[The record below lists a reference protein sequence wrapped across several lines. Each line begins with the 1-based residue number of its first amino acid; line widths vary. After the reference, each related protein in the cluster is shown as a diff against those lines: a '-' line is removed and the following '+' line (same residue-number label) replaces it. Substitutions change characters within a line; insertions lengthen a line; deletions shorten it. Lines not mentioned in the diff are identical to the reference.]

1 MHERKLDRGS
11 RINAADEG
19 TLERP
24 LRPNLFYSPNN
35 GLVGEPVTPSAAAR
49 SAAFVLRA
57 NVRNVRDI
65 FLDGFVR
72 PHCQDPPCSR
82 FSPCWPGT
90 SGKRVSSRVSAVAV
104 MSSFFGIGSE
114 DAPASCGRGDTGRRD
129 RRWPSPRVSFQSLRA
144 TLIGSIPACRHHAR
158 SSRERCTTR

>member
-35 GLVGEPVTPSAAAR
+35 GLVGEPITPNAAAR
-49 SAAFVLRA
+49 SAAFALRA

-72 PHCQDPPCSR
+72 PHRQDPPSSR

-90 SGKRVSSRVSAVAV
+90 SGKRVPSCVSAVAV
-104 MSSFFGIGSE
+104 MSSFFRIGSE
-114 DAPASCGRGDTGRRD
+114 VAAAACGRGN
-129 RRWPSPRVSFQSLRA
+129 A
-144 TLIGSIPACRHHAR
+144 AR
-158 SSRERCTTR
+158 